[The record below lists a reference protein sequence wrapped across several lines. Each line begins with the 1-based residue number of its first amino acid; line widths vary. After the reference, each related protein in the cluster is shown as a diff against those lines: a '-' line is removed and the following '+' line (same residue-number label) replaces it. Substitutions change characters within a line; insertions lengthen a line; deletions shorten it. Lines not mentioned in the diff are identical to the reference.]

1 MARLDVS
8 TETPQGGSRT
18 APLSAQAIAQE
29 PTGQPQGFTIYD
41 AMLLGMVIIWAAN
54 PASIKWALDYIDP
67 LTFNAL
73 RFALATLLPVGLL
86 LASKEDFRW
95 QRGDGWKLVMLGLVG
110 HGVYQAFFILA
121 INNTLAGNVA
131 LILSV
136 NPAFVVVFN
145 VLLGIE
151 RARGHTW
158 VGIGI
163 TLAGVLLVVLGSG
176 KQLDFGSRLL
186 GDLMTLFVTIIW
198 ALYTVLSQSF
208 LKRYSAIK
216 LNALTMPTGA
226 LFLLLVAGPGIVGTA
241 PTWSSVPPLAWLI
254 LVLSGLLAVSASYI
268 IWYKGV
274 QQLGANRTSIYSN
287 LTPVL
292 AALISF
298 FVLSEPLGWPFWT
311 GMVLVLAG
319 VTLSRFGGRLVARD
333 QGLEA

>member
-1 MARLDVS
+1 
-8 TETPQGGSRT
+8 
-18 APLSAQAIAQE
+18 
-29 PTGQPQGFTIYD
+29 
-41 AMLLGMVIIWAAN
+41 
-54 PASIKWALDYIDP
+54 
-67 LTFNAL
+67 
-73 RFALATLLPVGLL
+73 
-86 LASKEDFRW
+86 
-95 QRGDGWKLVMLGLVG
+95 
-110 HGVYQAFFILA
+110 
-121 INNTLAGNVA
+121 
-131 LILSV
+131 
-136 NPAFVVVFN
+136 

-186 GDLMTLFVTIIW
+186 GDIMTLFVTIIW

-241 PTWSSVPPLAWLI
+241 PTWPSVPPLAWLI

-274 QQLGANRTSIYSN
+274 QQLGAIRTSIYSN